1 MATSAEREE
10 RRERTRALYDEVL
23 ATDDPER
30 RRELWDRI
38 VVLNMPVAEAVA
50 RRLGGRG
57 SSLDDLNQ
65 VAYAA
70 LVRVVRAYDP
80 SKGEDLLTYAVP
92 SISGEVRRHFRDHGW
107 AVRPP
112 REVQRAHGRVAAQ
125 GPLPERCSGATV
137 SRIAGDVGE
146 DAAVVYEALGAGSC
160 RRAVSLDHPLLDGEG
175 DTLGALLSDA
185 EDRSMGCAEA
195 RLLLEPLLRALDPL
209 ELSVLR
215 LRFAD
220 GCTQREIAAE
230 LGLTQARVSRLLHRV
245 LTSMRSSLAGLD
257 PATDRVLTAS

>member
-1 MATSAEREE
+1 MAATAEREE
-10 RRERTRALYDEVL
+10 RRDRTRALYDEVWS
-23 ATDDPER
+23 TDDPATKQ
-30 RRELWDRI
+30 ELWDRI

-57 SSLDDLNQ
+57 SSLDDLYQ

-125 GPLPERCSGATV
+125 GPLPERCSGTTV
-137 SRIAGDVGE
+137 LRLAGDVGE
-146 DAAVVYEALGAGSC
+146 EATTVYEALGAATC
-160 RRAVSLDHPLLDGEG
+160 RRAVSLDHPFLDGEG
-175 DTLGALLSDA
+175 DTLGALLTDA
-185 EDRSMGCAEA
+185 DDRSMVCAEA

-209 ELSVLR
+209 ERSVLR

-220 GCTQREIAAE
+220 GLTQREIATE

-245 LTSMRSSLAGLD
+245 LTSMRASLAELD
-257 PATDRVLTAS
+257 PVAAAS

>member
-1 MATSAEREE
+1 MASSAEREE
-10 RRERTRALYDEVL
+10 RRRRTRELYEEAWD
-23 ATDDPER
+23 TDDQTR
-30 RRELWDRI
+30 RQRLWDEI

-50 RRLGGRG
+50 RRLGARG
-57 SSLDDLNQ
+57 ASRDDLYQ

-80 SKGEDLLTYAVP
+80 SRGEDLLSYAVP

-137 SRIAGDVGE
+137 TRIAGAVGE
-146 DAAVVYEALGAGSC
+146 DDAVVYEALGAGGC
-160 RRAVSLDHPLLDGEG
+160 RRAVSLDQPFQAGEG
-175 DTLGALLSDA
+175 GSLGSLLADVD
-185 EDRSMGCAEA
+185 DRSMACADA
-195 RLLLEPLLRALDPL
+195 RMLLEPLLRDLAPL
-209 ELSVLR
+209 ERAVLR
-215 LRFAD
+215 LRFAE
-220 GCTQREIAAE
+220 GMTQREVAAE

-245 LTSMRSSLAGLD
+245 LASMRASLAD
-257 PATDRVLTAS
+257 PAGVPVAS

>member
-1 MATSAEREE
+1 MASAAEREE
-10 RRERTRALYDEVL
+10 RRVATRELYEQVR
-23 ATDDPER
+23 ATDDEAE

-57 SSLDDLNQ
+57 SSLDDLYQ

-80 SKGEDLLTYAVP
+80 SKGEDLLSYAVP

-112 REVQRAHGRVAAQ
+112 REVQRAHGRVSAQ
-125 GPLPERCSGATV
+125 GPLPERCSVASV

-146 DAAVVYEALGAGSC
+146 DAATVYEALSAGSC
-160 RRAVSLDHPLLDGEG
+160 RRAVSLDHPFLDGEG
-175 DTLGALLSDA
+175 DSLGAFLADA
-185 EDRSMGCAEA
+185 EDRSMGCADA

-209 ELSVLR
+209 ERAVLR
-215 LRFAD
+215 LRFAE
-220 GCTQREIAAE
+220 GLTQREIAAE

-245 LTSMRSSLAGLD
+245 LTSMRASLAGLD
-257 PATDRVLTAS
+257 EVAVAS